1 MNRNYLN
8 GLCFFAKKRGYQ
20 NLPVEEV
27 LHLFKA
33 SLIERKGYKRP
44 KIKAERIKY
53 PKLPL
58 TWVQMDWMLKSI
70 LTRKDAIAEMLKKF
84 GISADICIGGSLSL
98 KYQVPEMRDRNFH
111 DVDLIIS
118 PASED
123 DRAKLKDFLHLMVKA
138 GLATNCSHYYTL
150 ESASYHMG
158 TLHLCG
164 KQCPVNIL
172 IDKNICLP
180 FRCTDIFN
188 APSEVIQAKLE
199 YNKGSRAKRSK
210 DLIDLY
216 LMNVQTSGK

>member
-1 MNRNYLN
+1 MNKNYLK
-8 GLCFFAKKRGYQ
+8 GLCIFAKKRGYQ
-20 NLPVEEV
+20 NLSVMEVLEAYQAHLSELKIYRAPRVKITPVEY
-27 LHLFKA
+27 
-33 SLIERKGYKRP
+33 RKRP
-44 KIKAERIKY
+44 LSWSQMNDILQKIIC
-53 PKLPL
+53 
-58 TWVQMDWMLKSI
+58 
-70 LTRKDAIAEMLKKF
+70 RKDAITEMLKAF
-84 GISADICIGGSLSL
+84 NIDTDICIGGSLSL
-98 KYQVPEMRDRNFH
+98 KYQVPEMRDRDFH

-138 GLATNCSHYYTL
+138 GLATNCSHYYTR
-150 ESASYHMG
+150 ESVSYHMG

-164 KQCPVNIL
+164 KKCPVNIL
-172 IDKNICLP
+172 IGKDIYLP

-199 YNKGSRAKRSK
+199 YNKGSRAKRPK